1 MDSKNT
7 FVNKSFSFV
16 GILVGFSGFSALI
29 QETVWLK
36 QLSYVFGSSSYAAV
50 MVLSVFLFGISV
62 GASSF
67 VYILKKIINI
77 RWLPVITELSIALSG
92 VWYLLLYLIFF
103 QVGGSALFLSMGLA
117 GTFFKSILAMFMI
130 FPASF
135 FMGLSFP
142 AFVQTFAGM
151 NSFGRRSSLLYG
163 INTAGAVAGTLAAG
177 FWLMP
182 LMGLQATL
190 IVAICM

>member
-1 MDSKNT
+1 MDLKNT

-50 MVLSVFLFGISV
+50 MVLSVFLFGFSV

-67 VYILKKIINI
+67 VYVLKKIKNN
-77 RWLPVITELSIALSG
+77 RWLPVITELFIALSG

-103 QVGGSALFLSMGLA
+103 Q
-117 GTFFKSILAMFMI
+117 
-130 FPASF
+130 P
-135 FMGLSFP
+135 P
-142 AFVQTFAGM
+142 C
-151 NSFGRRSSLLYG
+151 SLLH
-163 INTAGAVAGTLAAG
+163 
-177 FWLMP
+177 
-182 LMGLQATL
+182 
-190 IVAICM
+190 